1 MMQNLFAFDMV
12 QSGLVIAALF
22 VAGEWLS
29 NRLKAVVPSFLAA
42 GMLFLA
48 LLWGGILPADLVER
62 SGFQSLVSIGIM
74 FVILNMGTTTNFK
87 ELASSWRVV
96 LLAAVAYFFELAMV
110 FLVIGGIFGR
120 NIAVAAM
127 PGGSPVAF
135 MVQERARSLGYDD
148 CIVLSVLLLAMQGLV
163 GCPLVSLLVRREA
176 SRLYAAGMPVTLSA
190 PLKSGTREERP
201 ESTYPAFFKLYIG
214 AWIAQ
219 RLGSWTGISPYVIC
233 LLLGVVFVELGV
245 YRKSQLNQ
253 TQASGFFFLAMMSVV
268 LSGFAAATP
277 QMLLRMLGPLV
288 CVLALDALSL
298 TLCSLVLGRFLGFSP
313 WMSVALGF
321 NIMIGFPPNMMIS
334 QEIIGYLTDDAEKR
348 AWLMEQIGNRMVIAG
363 FTSNTFLANI
373 MAGLLVTLMV

>member
-1 MMQNLFAFDMV
+1 MMEGLFTFDLV

-29 NRLKAVVPSFLAA
+29 NRFKAVIPSFLAA
-42 GMLFLA
+42 GLLCLT
-48 LLWGGILPADLVER
+48 LLWGGILPADLIER
-62 SGFQSLVSIGIM
+62 SGFQSLVSVGIM

-87 ELASSWRVV
+87 ELAAGWRVV

-110 FLVIGGIFGR
+110 FLVIGSLFGR
-120 NIAVAAM
+120 NLAVAAM

-148 CIVLSVLLLAMQGLV
+148 CVVLSVLLLSMQGLV

-176 SRLYAAGMPVTLSA
+176 SRLYAEGRPVALAA
-190 PLKSGTREERP
+190 PLERRQAELKP
-201 ESTYPAFFKLYIG
+201 ESSYTAFFKLYLG

-219 RLGSWTGISPYVIC
+219 RLSDWSGISPYVIC
-233 LLLGVVFVELGV
+233 LLLGVVFVELGF
-245 YRKSQLNQ
+245 YRKNQLDS
-253 TQASGFFFLAMMSVV
+253 TRASGFFFFAMMSVV

-277 QMLLRMLGPLV
+277 QMLLKMLGPLV

-298 TLCSLVLGRFLGFSP
+298 TACSLLMGRLLGFSR

-334 QEIIGYLTDDAEKR
+334 QEIIGYLTDDEEKR
-348 AWLMEQIGNRMVIAG
+348 SWLMEQIANRMVIAG

-373 MAGLLVTLMV
+373 MAGLLVTKML